1 MKGFLQKLVC
11 RVCRRKRPRIVFYVD
26 LPGGSLPLHGVLEM
40 LNLSNEQKVTLSVEG
55 RSAAGNA
62 ADVAGVA
69 SWSVS
74 DASVASLEVAPDGR
88 SAVLSAVAPGSVSVS
103 VVDGNGASGSLDV
116 TVEAASATS
125 LVITAGVPESK

>member
-1 MKGFLQKLVC
+1 
-11 RVCRRKRPRIVFYVD
+11 
-26 LPGGSLPLHGVLEM
+26 M
-40 LNLSNEQKVTLSVEG
+40 LILNNEQKVTLSVEG

-62 ADVAGVA
+62 ADVAGVP

-88 SAVLSAVAPGSVSVS
+88 SAVLSAGSPGSVSVS